1 MSSKHKVKHH
11 PYCLNC
17 HYPLAEFDKMCSQ
30 CGQKPTDG
38 KTTMHDLLHEFIH
51 TLFHLDGKFFWTL
64 KHIFIPGKLTIEF
77 FKGHHKRYAHPVQL
91 FLVLG
96 VLVFGLLISVLTN
109 KEKELK
115 KYLSEEEI
123 FKKSI
128 FMKLDSLKYTLPEYK
143 NRDVANAI
151 DSLLWKGSGRINQN
165 IADLAILKQWQ
176 SGRLK
181 MDSLQKKLTE
191 LSKNVKDV
199 TPEQEVEKND
209 KAKAIVEDLKEEIKD
224 FKKELRK
231 DSTEAMAILKGIQKM
246 DIGIATFE
254 QSTIDLD
261 SNDLDEIIADYQTKP
276 KKSQPF
282 ILDSTSIGMIGGMG
296 KVKSYKIAKVDM
308 YHYSEEELMEKYQVE
323 GFWNKINFKQSL
335 KFTKSGQEDFKN
347 YFFSKFIWI
356 TILAILPMAGF
367 YMLLYR
373 RQKRFYVEH
382 FVFLMHYCIMIF
394 GLAIIYLLLELWD
407 FSKIAGIYGML
418 VYSYLVFIAMPI
430 AMKNFYQQ
438 SWRKTIFKFFIAGFV
453 FIIVAFIV
461 ILLAGI
467 VMFAFF

>member
-1 MSSKHKVKHH
+1 
-11 PYCLNC
+11 
-17 HYPLAEFDKMCSQ
+17 MCSQ

-96 VLVFGLLISVLTN
+96 VLAFGLLISASAN

-115 KYLSEEEI
+115 KYLSEEQI
-123 FKKSI
+123 FKKSL

-143 NRDVANAI
+143 NRDGAKAI
-151 DSLLWKGSGRINQN
+151 DSLLWKGSGRIDQN
-165 IADLAILKQWQ
+165 ISDLAVLKEWQ

-181 MDSLQKKLTE
+181 MDSLQNTLIA

-199 TPEQEVEKND
+199 TSENKVEKDD
-209 KAKAIVEDLKEEIKD
+209 KTKEILEELKKEIKD
-224 FKKELRK
+224 FKKELK
-231 DSTEAMAILKGIQKM
+231 EDSTKAMAVIKGVEKL
-246 DIGIATFE
+246 DIGFVTVN
-254 QSTIDLD
+254 QSKNDLEP
-261 SNDLDEIIADYQTKP
+261 NDLDEIIADYQNLKP
-276 KKSQPF
+276 QKAQPF
-282 ILDSTSIGMIGGMG
+282 TLDSSTIGMIGGLG

-308 YHYSEEELMEKYQVE
+308 YHYSEEELMEKYKVE

-394 GLAIIYLLLELWD
+394 GLAIIYFLLDLWH
-407 FSKIAGIYGML
+407 FNKIADMYGMT
-418 VYSYLVFIAMPI
+418 VNFYLGFFAMPLAI
-430 AMKNFYQQ
+430 KNFYQQ
-438 SWRKTIFKFFIAGFV
+438 SWRKTIFKFLIAGFV
-453 FIIVAFIV
+453 FIIVALVV